1 MRTLDGNF
9 HSRCGF
15 CHSTANQTIKACE
28 SRGLFLWLNVM
39 AGFKLDIKSDIHKL
53 TKHLSDVQRKVIPRV
68 TVRSLNKT
76 GVTVNKLA
84 VKAVRD
90 ETKLPAKR
98 IKAKLQL
105 VKARRGEYVWS
116 LKGLRGTTN
125 IIEWVPASKRVPGA
139 YRKKQGARS
148 RAWGKARTYPGT
160 FIGKG
165 KNSGKM
171 LVFVRD
177 SRKASG
183 VRDVHGPSVRQAF
196 IRALEGLK
204 PVASRRFNQVFE
216 HELNFALS
224 KLK

>member
-1 MRTLDGNF
+1 
-9 HSRCGF
+9 
-15 CHSTANQTIKACE
+15 
-28 SRGLFLWLNVM
+28 M

-53 TKHLSDVQRKVIPRV
+53 SKHLSDVQRKVIPRV

-90 ETKLPAKR
+90 ETKLPARR
-98 IKAKLQL
+98 IKAKLKI

-116 LKGLRGTTN
+116 LRGLRGTTN
-125 IIEWVPASKRVPGA
+125 IVEWVPVSKRLPGS
-139 YRKKQGARS
+139 YRKKKGVRS

-160 FIGKG
+160 FIGQG
-165 KNSGKM
+165 KNSGKW
-171 LVFVRD
+171 LVYVRD
-177 SRKASG
+177 GSKSSG
-183 VRDVHGPSVRQAF
+183 VRAVHGPSVNQAF

-204 PVASRRFNQVFE
+204 PAATRRFNVIFE
-216 HELNFALS
+216 RELNFALS